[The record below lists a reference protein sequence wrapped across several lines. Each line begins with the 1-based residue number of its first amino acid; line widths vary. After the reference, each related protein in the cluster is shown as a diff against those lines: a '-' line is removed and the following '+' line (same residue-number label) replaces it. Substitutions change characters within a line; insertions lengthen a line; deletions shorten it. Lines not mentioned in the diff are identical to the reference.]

1 MEHQRIIITIGR
13 QFGSGGRAI
22 GQRLAKDLNIDYY
35 DKELLAEA
43 AKTSG
48 LADEI
53 FEQADERTS
62 DKGLSYAFSVGFPYM
77 GFYAPYPDILSNE
90 RLFLFQSNAI
100 RNIANKGKSCV
111 LVGRCADYVLRDNPD
126 LLSFFIHNKPENRI
140 RNIIALRQVNE
151 NEARELMK
159 KNDKSRASYYKYYTD
174 KEWGMS
180 SSYHFSIDTSLL
192 GIDNTVELIESIID
206 KRRTSTQ

>member
-1 MEHQRIIITIGR
+1 MEHKRIIITIGR

-22 GQRLAKDLNIDYY
+22 GQRLAKDLHIAYY

-48 LADEI
+48 LAGEV
-53 FEQADERTS
+53 FERADERTS
-62 DKGLSYAFSVGFPYM
+62 DKGLSYAFSMGFPHI

-100 RNIANKGKSCV
+100 QNIADKGESCV

-140 RNIIALRQVNE
+140 RNIVALHHVNE
-151 NEARELMK
+151 DEARELIK

-192 GIDNTVELIESIID
+192 GMDETVELIKSIID
-206 KRRTSTQ
+206 KRRKNTQ